1 MSIKNSFLIINRTKS
16 SSISIWDDSINVID
30 YIELENPDF
39 KKNTQYYDLSLHFE
53 FKQIFMAL
61 GFSNEPIIDFMIYDN
76 LYREEKKLY
85 LELNYFFDFSS
96 KF

>member
-1 MSIKNSFLIINRTKS
+1 
-16 SSISIWDDSINVID
+16 
-30 YIELENPDF
+30 
-39 KKNTQYYDLSLHFE
+39 
-53 FKQIFMAL
+53 MAL

-76 LYREEKKLY
+76 LYREEKLY

>member
-1 MSIKNSFLIINRTKS
+1 
-16 SSISIWDDSINVID
+16 
-30 YIELENPDF
+30 
-39 KKNTQYYDLSLHFE
+39 
-53 FKQIFMAL
+53 MAL